1 MDMSIARIRTP
12 DEPRTAAW
20 DYKGCNYVGFGT
32 FDRYRYPRRSW
43 STDHTTDDKDCTE
56 CTTLD
61 RAAAVLR

>member
-32 FDRYRYPRRSW
+32 FDRYQPSHW
-43 STDHTTDDKDCTE
+43 TTDDKDCPD

-61 RAAAVLR
+61 RAAAVL